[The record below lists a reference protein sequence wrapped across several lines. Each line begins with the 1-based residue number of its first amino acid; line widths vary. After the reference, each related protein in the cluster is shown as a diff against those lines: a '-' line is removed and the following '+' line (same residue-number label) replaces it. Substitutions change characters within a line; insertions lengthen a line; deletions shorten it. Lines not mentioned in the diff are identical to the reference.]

1 MNWHLTLEN
10 FIIFLGFV
18 SILSFVFLPEFV
30 INIILSHSICTVWDT
45 TDMAGRV
52 PTIFN
57 CSALFLLF
65 SVHSCQRTI
74 VPQEQ
79 HPALKL
85 GVFLLFLSCSLLFV
99 FPVKKKRFLPG
110 TTPNSNFTSVLTP
123 SFRCLQKSAGKELLI
138 STLALYT
145 LKLLI
150 P

>member
-99 FPVKKKRFLPG
+99 FPVKKK
-110 TTPNSNFTSVLTP
+110 TIFTGNHTQL
-123 SFRCLQKSAGKELLI
+123 
-138 STLALYT
+138 
-145 LKLLI
+145 
-150 P
+150 

>member
-18 SILSFVFLPEFV
+18 SILSFVFSPEFV
-30 INIILSHSICTVWDT
+30 INIILSRSICTVWDT
-45 TDMAGRV
+45 TDMAGRG

-57 CSALFLLF
+57 CSSLFLLF
-65 SVHSCQRTI
+65 SVHFCQRTI
-74 VPQEQ
+74 VSQEQ

-85 GVFLLFLSCSLLFV
+85 GVFLLFLNCSLLF
-99 FPVKKKRFLPG
+99 FFYPG

-123 SFRCLQKSAGKELLI
+123 SFRCLQKSAGKELWFQ
-138 STLALYT
+138 
-145 LKLLI
+145 

>member
-30 INIILSHSICTVWDT
+30 INIILSRSICTVWDT
-45 TDMAGRV
+45 TDMAGRG

-57 CSALFLLF
+57 CSSLFLLF
-65 SVHSCQRTI
+65 SVHFCQRTI
-74 VPQEQ
+74 VSQEQ

-85 GVFLLFLSCSLLFV
+85 GVFLLILNCSLLFV
-99 FPVKKKRFLPG
+99 FPVKKKNDFYPG

-145 LKLLI
+145 LIYKL
-150 P
+150 